1 MQHGGSREVLGYSPE
16 RRELVVALSEL
27 EQLWQRLERQF
38 QWQCQ
43 QQQLFLYRVLSA
55 ARFDGYARPSRH
67 KPNAAPHLQR
77 GLYPVQLLR
86 VEDG

>member
-1 MQHGGSREVLGYSPE
+1 MKYWGTARK
-16 RRELVVALSEL
+16 RRELVVALSEP
-27 EQLWQRLERQF
+27 EQLYQRLERQF